1 MKKYTYSI
9 LYLFLVS
16 VFFLPAGLEAQDSVA
31 DSTSIWG
38 IKGETSYSRVSDS
51 SEIFENSPEIDVAKA
66 LYGRLPGLHVNQGSG
81 SSASNQSTL
90 SLHGRA
96 PLVLIDGYRRDLGDI
111 TASEIESI
119 SVLKDAA
126 ASALY
131 GVKGGNGV
139 IRITTKRGTVSP
151 LKVTAE
157 YHYGIHV
164 PFRNPDF
171 ADGCTYA
178 EKLNE
183 ALELDGLPTQYSQ
196 LELDAF
202 KTGRYPYAY
211 PDVDWMAESF
221 KKAASNHR
229 LTLTFRGG
237 SKRFRYFS
245 AIDYMYD
252 DALYR
257 NQHTDDRYNVNHYDT
272 RLGVRGNI
280 DVDLTRTT
288 FMKLGVMARISQFNR
303 TNTTGI
309 ESVIYSTPAA
319 AFPVRQ
325 QDGTYGGSAIYGANN
340 PVALLN
346 DKGAY
351 TQSKATVLADL
362 TLTQDISPWVPGLSV
377 DASVAFDYIGA
388 MTDTS
393 TKEYRYSELQ
403 SDILADGT
411 LATRQLWYGL
421 DSQTLG
427 HSQWFQ
433 NLVMRSEFN
442 AKVSYDRDFGKHH
455 LDAHAVYRQRSYITN
470 GRNNSSKTQE
480 AFLSANYNFS
490 DRYIVDVVANWSGT
504 AYLPEGDRF
513 NFYPAVNFAW
523 VASNET
529 FMKGSSSWLSYLKVF
544 ASAGISG
551 FDGNMTHELYL
562 QTYGTANA
570 GDYLFTHNAS
580 SAGGGQAEGNLAAQF
595 LAPEKSSKVTLGVD
609 LRMFDNRLSI
619 YGEGFME
626 RRSNILVSPQDI
638 SGVIGI
644 GLRNQSIGIQDYAG
658 VDFSVSWEDKVGD
671 FSYGA
676 YFNGSW
682 LRSEIIEDGQAYQK
696 YDYLYHKGNR
706 VNQMYGLEAIG
717 YFRDWDQIENS
728 PEQLFS
734 DVRPGDV
741 IYKDQND
748 DGRIDS
754 EDVVPIFRSS
764 VPHFT
769 FGFGINLGYRNWE
782 LSADFSGRTDVTVNL
797 LNSPLYKPMVTN
809 STISDTFLEREVTW
823 TPETADYA
831 TMPRL
836 TTLANANN
844 YRNSSLWY
852 RDGSFVKLRN
862 LRLAYTFPKSM
873 VKFSDMTIY
882 LQGTNLFSIDN
893 IKFADPEQLV
903 AAYPSTRAFWVGLKF
918 KF

>member
-9 LYLFLVS
+9 LYLLFSAVL
-16 VFFLPAGLEAQDSVA
+16 LQPATVQAQEP
-31 DSTSIWG
+31 DSTALWTVQR
-38 IKGETSYSRVSDS
+38 EASYSRLSGGGS
-51 SEIFENSPEIDVAKA
+51 IFDNSPEIDVAKA
-66 LYGRLPGLHVNQGSG
+66 LYGRLSGLHVNQGSG
-81 SSASNQSTL
+81 SSANNQSTL
-90 SLHGRA
+90 SLHGRS

-111 TASEIESI
+111 TASEIESVTI
-119 SVLKDAA
+119 MKDAA
-126 ASALY
+126 AAALY

-139 IRITTKRGTVSP
+139 VLITTKRGTISP

-157 YHYGIHV
+157 YHYGVHT

-171 ADGCTYA
+171 ADSYTYA
-178 EKLNE
+178 GKLNE
-183 ALELDGLPTQYSQ
+183 ALELDGLPAEYPSME
-196 LELDAF
+196 LEAF
-202 KTGRYPYAY
+202 RTGRWPYAY
-211 PDVDWMAESF
+211 PNVDWMAESF

-257 NQHTDDRYNVNHYDT
+257 NQSTDDRYNVNHYDT

-280 DVDLTRTT
+280 DVDITNTT
-288 FMKLGVMARISQFNR
+288 FMKVGVMARISQFNR
-303 TNTTGI
+303 TNATGI
-309 ESVIYSTPAA
+309 ESVIYSTPSA

-325 QDGTYGGSAIYGANN
+325 QDGTYGGSAVYGANN

-346 DKGAY
+346 DKGAF

-362 TLTQDISPWVPGLSV
+362 TLRQDISPWVPGLSV

-388 MTDTS
+388 MNDTS
-393 TKEYRYSELQ
+393 TKQYRYSELDA
-403 SDILADGT
+403 DILDDGT
-411 LATRQLWYGL
+411 LVTEQFWYGL
-421 DSQTLG
+421 DSQTLSHG
-427 HSQWFQ
+427 QSFQ
-433 NLVMRSEFN
+433 SLVMRSEFN
-442 AKVSYDRDFGKHH
+442 ARVNYDRDFGRHH
-455 LDAHAVYRQRSYITN
+455 LDAHAVYRQRAYITN

-480 AFLSANYNFS
+480 ALLTANYNFA
-490 DRYIVDVVANWSGT
+490 DRYIVDLVANWSGT

-513 NFYPAVNFAW
+513 NFYPAANFAW

-529 FMKGSSSWLSYLKVF
+529 FMKGAAWLSYLKVF

-595 LAPEKSSKVTLGVD
+595 LAPEKLSKVTLGID
-609 LRMFDNRLSI
+609 FRLFDDRLAL

-626 RRSNILVSPQDI
+626 RRSNILVAPQNI

-644 GLRNQSIGIQDYAG
+644 GLRNQSLGIQDYAG
-658 VDFSVSWEDKVGD
+658 VDFSVAWNDKAGD
-671 FSYGA
+671 FRYGVYA
-676 YFNGSW
+676 NGSW
-682 LRSEIIEDGQAYQK
+682 LRSEIVEDGQAYQR

-717 YFRDWDQIENS
+717 FFRDWAQIES
-728 PEQLFS
+728 APEQLFG
-734 DVRPGDV
+734 DVRPGD
-741 IYKDQND
+741 IMYKDQNGD
-748 DGRIDS
+748 KKIDS
-754 EDVVPIFRSS
+754 EDVVPLFNSS
-764 VPHFT
+764 VPHCT
-769 FGFGINLGYRNWE
+769 FGFGINLGWRNWE
-782 LSADFSGRTDVTVNL
+782 LSSDFSGRTNVTVNL
-797 LNSPLYKPMVTN
+797 LNSPLYQPLVSN
-809 STISDTFLEREVTW
+809 STISDTFLEREITW
-823 TPETADYA
+823 TPETADVA

-852 RDGSFVKLRN
+852 RDGSFIKLRN
-862 LRLAYTFPKSM
+862 LKLSYTFPKRM
-873 VKFSDMTIY
+873 VKFSDMTVY
-882 LQGTNLFSIDN
+882 LQGTNLFSIDD